1 MAMTLEQFNEAIQII
16 SVHHSS
22 TVKINTPKGNF
33 VGDMGEKTFRLHI
46 VNCVPS
52 VVNRLIS
59 AGFLLNMTNDGLQ
72 VDKI

>member
-1 MAMTLEQFNEAIQII
+1 MTLEQFNEAIQIV

-22 TVKINTPKGNF
+22 TVRINTPKNNF

-46 VNCVPS
+46 TKCVPS
-52 VVNRLIS
+52 VVS
-59 AGFLLNMTNDGLQ
+59 ALVIKGFHLSMTEDGLM